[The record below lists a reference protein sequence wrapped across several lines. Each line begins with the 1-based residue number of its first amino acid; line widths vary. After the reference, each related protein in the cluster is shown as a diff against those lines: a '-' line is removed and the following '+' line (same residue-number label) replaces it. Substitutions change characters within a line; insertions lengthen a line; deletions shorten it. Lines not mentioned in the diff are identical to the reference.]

1 MSGEVTRLLAAHAGG
16 DPRALDALLPLVY
29 DQLRRV
35 ARARLRGERPEHTLQ
50 PTALVHEAFLELLR
64 FDRLQIRNREHFF
77 ALAARAMRRVL
88 IDHAVARRAEKRGG
102 GLAAEPLGGLDVAGP
117 PPSTELLALGEALER
132 LEALEPRHAHVV
144 ECRLLAGLSL
154 EETASALGT
163 SPATVSRDWAL
174 ARAWLNRE
182 LAGDTE
188 AAGPEAS
195 EVAP

>member
-1 MSGEVTRLLAAHAGG
+1 MSGDVTLLLGAHAAG
-16 DPRALDALLPLVY
+16 DPRALEELLPLVY

-64 FDRLQIRNREHFF
+64 LDRLEMRNREHFF

-102 GLAAEPLGGLDVAGP
+102 GVAAVPLDGLELAAPEPSA
-117 PPSTELLALGEALER
+117 ELLALGEALER
-132 LEALEPRHAHVV
+132 LEALAPRLARVV

-154 EETASALGT
+154 DETAAALAT

-182 LAGDTE
+182 LTGEAE
-188 AAGPEAS
+188 AAPPEGS
-195 EVAP
+195 